1 MWNRTYTVYLIVN
14 ITKKLAKLNSVKTLT
29 SIFLFSVLYCTLLA
43 QAQNEKEKVD
53 IEEKM
58 ESEPELLKI
67 LQALQAIDKEDIVSE
82 ERSRRDQARK
92 SRVAAD
98 IEAMD
103 TDETQVQWCFI

>member
-1 MWNRTYTVYLIVN
+1 MLQ
-14 ITKKLAKLNSVKTLT
+14 
-29 SIFLFSVLYCTLLA
+29 
-43 QAQNEKEKVD
+43 QAQNEEEKVA

-58 ESEPELLKI
+58 ESEPDLVKI
-67 LQALQAIDKEDIVSE
+67 LQALQATDKEDLVTE

-103 TDETQVQWCFI
+103 TEDAQVS

>member
-1 MWNRTYTVYLIVN
+1 
-14 ITKKLAKLNSVKTLT
+14 
-29 SIFLFSVLYCTLLA
+29 
-43 QAQNEKEKVD
+43 
-53 IEEKM
+53 M

-103 TDETQVQWCFI
+103 TDDTQVLFRFFMSQLYCSMF

>member
-1 MWNRTYTVYLIVN
+1 MLQ
-14 ITKKLAKLNSVKTLT
+14 
-29 SIFLFSVLYCTLLA
+29 
-43 QAQNEKEKVD
+43 QAQNEEEKVA

-58 ESEPELLKI
+58 ESEPDLVKI
-67 LQALQAIDKEDIVSE
+67 LQALQATDKEDLVTE

-103 TDETQVQWCFI
+103 TEDAQV